1 MTPITLY
8 ILHTI
13 ATAPGPMTVEG
24 LMERL
29 ESALAARL
37 LRVHL
42 NELLQDRS
50 ISTTED
56 PATRRPIITGLTPS
70 GARSLGAIVHPPA
83 TTRQRTPAAPAAR
96 PKAKRA
102 AMPPGDLLDKMADY
116 LNAVPSTPRQLASA
130 CAVSL
135 EEAAAAVRLLH
146 RRGRIRRHVDE
157 TQPSTGIARRW
168 HNVSWIGHELAARR
182 RMAQPEVEPIATQDP
197 DRSVDAVIDIVR
209 AMPNLHAIAT
219 HPSPCR

>member
-83 TTRQRTPAAPAAR
+83 TIRQRTPAAPAAR

-102 AMPPGDLLDKMADY
+102 ATPPGDLLDKMADY
-116 LNAVPSTPRQLASA
+116 LNTLPSTPRQLASA

-135 EEAAAAVRLLH
+135 KEAAAAVRVLH

-168 HNVSWIGHELAARR
+168 HNVSWIGRDLAERQREALRQ
-182 RMAQPEVEPIATQDP
+182 AEHAAIDNP
-197 DRSVDAVIDIVR
+197 DRTAEAIADIVR
-209 AMPNLHAIAT
+209 AMPRLHAIANN
-219 HPSPCR
+219 PSPCR